1 MNNIIEKT
9 MKNLEKNNMN
19 AYYVET
25 KEEVIPLIETL
36 VNEGATVAVGGSVTL
51 GELGVLD
58 YLRGG
63 KYTFYDRYTHGYTQ
77 EQIDEVFVKSMG
89 VDAYFCSSNA
99 VTEEGELYNVD
110 GHANRVAAIAYG
122 PKKVIMLVG
131 VNKIVP
137 TLDDAIKRVKTVAA
151 PKNAVRLSCKTFCAV
166 KGHCVDMEGGIGKG
180 CDSPQRLCRSYLVS
194 SKQKHIGRIN
204 VILINEALG
213 YYLAKRYIL

>member
-1 MNNIIEKT
+1 MNAIIEKT
-9 MKNLEKNNMN
+9 IENLKKNNMN

-25 KEEVIPLIETL
+25 KEEVIPLIETMIK
-36 VNEGATVAVGGSVTL
+36 EGATVAVGGSVTL
-51 GELGVLD
+51 GELGILD

-63 KYTFYDRYTHGYTQ
+63 KYTFYDRFTPGYTQ
-77 EQIDEVFVKSMG
+77 EQIDEVFIKSMG
-89 VDAYFCSSNA
+89 VDAYFCSANA

-137 TLDDAIKRVKTVAA
+137 ALDDAVKRVKTVAA

-180 CDSPQRLCRSYLVS
+180 CDSPDRLCRSYLVS
-194 SKQKHIGRIN
+194 AKQKHAGRIN
-204 VILINEALG
+204 VILINEPLG
-213 YYLAKRYIL
+213 Y

>member
-1 MNNIIEKT
+1 MNTSVEKA

-19 AYYVET
+19 AFYVET

-51 GELGVLD
+51 GELGILD

-63 KYTFYDRYTHGYTQ
+63 KYTFYDRFTPGYTQ
-77 EQIDEVFVKSMG
+77 EQIDEVFIKSMG
-89 VDAYFCSSNA
+89 VDAYFCSTNA

-110 GHANRVAAIAYG
+110 GYANRVAAIAYG

-180 CDSPQRLCRSYLVS
+180 CDSPERLCRSYLVS
-194 SKQKHIGRIN
+194 SKQKHAGRIN

-213 YYLAKRYIL
+213 Y

>member
-1 MNNIIEKT
+1 MNARIEKT

-36 VNEGATVAVGGSVTL
+36 VSEGATVAVGGSVTL
-51 GELGVLD
+51 GELGILD

-63 KYTFYDRYTHGYTQ
+63 KYTFYDRYTPGYTQ
-77 EQIDEVFVKSMG
+77 EQIDEVFIKSMG

-131 VNKIVP
+131 VNKIVENMEE
-137 TLDDAIKRVKTVAA
+137 AVKRVKTVAA

-180 CDSPQRLCRSYLVS
+180 CDSPQRLCRDYLVS
-194 SKQKHIGRIN
+194 AKQKHKGRIN
-204 VILINEALG
+204 VILINETLG
-213 YYLAKRYIL
+213 Y

>member
-1 MNNIIEKT
+1 MNTSVEKA

-19 AYYVET
+19 AFYVET

-51 GELGVLD
+51 GELGILD

-63 KYTFYDRYTHGYTQ
+63 KYTFYDRFTPGYTQ
-77 EQIDEVFVKSMG
+77 EQIDEVFIKSMG
-89 VDAYFCSSNA
+89 VDAYFCSTNA

-110 GHANRVAAIAYG
+110 GYANRVAAIAYG

-137 TLDDAIKRVKTVAA
+137 TLDDAVKRVKTVAA

-180 CDSPQRLCRSYLVS
+180 CDSPERLCRSYLVS
-194 SKQKHIGRIN
+194 SKQKHAGRIN
-204 VILINEALG
+204 VILINESLG
-213 YYLAKRYIL
+213 Y